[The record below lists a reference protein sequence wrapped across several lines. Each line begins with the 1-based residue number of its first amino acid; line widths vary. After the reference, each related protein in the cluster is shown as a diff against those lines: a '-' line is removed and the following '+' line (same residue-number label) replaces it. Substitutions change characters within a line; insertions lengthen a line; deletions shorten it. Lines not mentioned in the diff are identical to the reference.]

1 MCRRSQPIE
10 LWSTSPTDS
19 GAGPQYNHL
28 HRDLKMATLQT
39 SLADYL
45 RNSYRPDCDYVD
57 GEVQE
62 RNLGEFD
69 HAAIQ
74 GLLVVWFGQHRQEW
88 GLRVLPEMRIRV
100 SETRVRIADVCLMGD
115 TQPIEQVA
123 TRPPLAVIEIL
134 SPEDRISRYN
144 ERLSDYRQ
152 MGIQNVWVID
162 PSTRVGYDCSTAA
175 WLPVEEFRVAGT
187 PIFLRLAD
195 LWTELA
201 ANR

>member
-1 MCRRSQPIE
+1 
-10 LWSTSPTDS
+10 
-19 GAGPQYNHL
+19 
-28 HRDLKMATLQT
+28 MATLQT

-57 GEVQE
+57 VEVQE
-62 RNLGEFD
+62 RTLGEFD
-69 HAAIQ
+69 HAAVQ
-74 GLLVVWFGQHRQEW
+74 AFLTSWFFQHRHEW
-88 GLRVLPEMRIRV
+88 TLQVLPEIRIRV
-100 SETRVRIADVCLMGD
+100 AERRVRIADVCLVSRS
-115 TQPIEQVA
+115 QPVEQVL

-144 ERLSDYRQ
+144 ERLGDYRQ

-187 PIFLRLAD
+187 PVFLRLGD
-195 LWTELA
+195 LWTELDV
-201 ANR
+201 NR